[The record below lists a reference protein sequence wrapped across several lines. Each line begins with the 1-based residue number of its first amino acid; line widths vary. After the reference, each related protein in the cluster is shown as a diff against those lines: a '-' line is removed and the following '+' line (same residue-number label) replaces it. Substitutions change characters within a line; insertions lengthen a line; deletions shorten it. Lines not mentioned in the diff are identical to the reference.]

1 MPWSDFITS
10 YTVDD
15 KPKIIPSKPKEQSD
29 IDTTPKPEPWS
40 FDRSRMD
47 VLSVKTT
54 AQRQKEDGR
63 LKDEKLRVAVFKS
76 RIKYSDPVMDKWS
89 QPDGLLH
96 ALNCVRSEPESS
108 QLEAAFQCVL
118 NKVSVEDLMMQALAC
133 INIQLPEVD
142 VALERWEEIQE
153 FAKSVD
159 ENWEKIKGAAEDVD
173 AALERLKEQK
183 FKLPKIPTMDFP
195 DELPVE
201 DIMGDLVEAI
211 GKALLGVL
219 IQAFVSMITNLLEG
233 LIIECQAAE
242 GMDSFGTQD
251 INDGLDNA
259 TDPNNGN
266 AVTPESMD
274 NRLADLLDALGVYPF
289 GNTKPLTDGLPDLS
303 PEEISPSLN
312 EQVDV
317 VRNMLSDLSSILT
330 PYELCLLLQG
340 GASNELITLVIDFLN
355 FRYPPAD
362 KSKQWTRM
370 RVKKMFAALGGMID
384 PEYCEQITNPIGSI
398 RYTKS
403 ICDEEGA
410 AQLVRRRLYER
421 KNKNRGGV
429 ESNKGDDSPD
439 DRMTDKQID
448 EALKKIRDRKKEKPP
463 LLKEPCWI
471 QTKILEFQRVDR
483 THSASP
489 TAEGNGQSPNALAGL
504 IQEDHSSY

>member
-1 MPWSDFITS
+1 M
-10 YTVDD
+10 
-15 KPKIIPSKPKEQSD
+15 
-29 IDTTPKPEPWS
+29 
-40 FDRSRMD
+40 
-47 VLSVKTT
+47 
-54 AQRQKEDGR
+54 
-63 LKDEKLRVAVFKS
+63 
-76 RIKYSDPVMDKWS
+76 
-89 QPDGLLH
+89 
-96 ALNCVRSEPESS
+96 
-108 QLEAAFQCVL
+108 
-118 NKVSVEDLMMQALAC
+118 SVEDLMMQALAC

-211 GKALLGVL
+211 GKALLSVL

-384 PEYCEQITNPIGSI
+384 PEYCEQITSPIGSI

-448 EALKKIRDRKKEKPP
+448 EALKKIRDRKKEKAAALERA
-463 LLKEPCWI
+463 LLDPNKNLGIP
-471 QTKILEFQRVDR
+471 KIGPDPFCKPDGGG
-483 THSASP
+483 
-489 TAEGNGQSPNALAGL
+489 GNGQSPNALAGL
-504 IQEDHSSY
+504 IQEDHSSVKFLQDKVIDTMMHGPYIAFSCDVRDFPTYLVRDELVSQQVEAVTHQRALTRKSSTQYCNRWALRTFNCH